1 LGNYRDR
8 NSVYQSLKRFTK
20 GTEFEDLTLHQL
32 RHCNATLLL
41 NSGVD
46 PKIVSKH
53 LGHSGVEVTAN
64 VYADVLKSSKAKTAD
79 IIALKLGDSK
89 TK

>member
-1 LGNYRDR
+1 M
-8 NSVYQSLKRFTK
+8 
-20 GTEFEDLTLHQL
+20 
-32 RHCNATLLL
+32 L

-46 PKIVSKH
+46 LKIVSEH

-79 IIALKLGDSK
+79 IIALKLGDSRAK
-89 TK
+89 

>member
-1 LGNYRDR
+1 M
-8 NSVYQSLKRFTK
+8 
-20 GTEFEDLTLHQL
+20 
-32 RHCNATLLL
+32 

-46 PKIVSKH
+46 LKVVSKH
-53 LGHSGVEVTAN
+53 LGHCDIGVTAN